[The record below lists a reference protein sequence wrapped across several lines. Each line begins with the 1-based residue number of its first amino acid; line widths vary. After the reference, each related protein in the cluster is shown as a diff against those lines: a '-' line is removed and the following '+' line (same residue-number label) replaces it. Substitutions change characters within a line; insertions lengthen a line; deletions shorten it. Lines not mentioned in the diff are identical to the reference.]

1 MTKIKNTKKG
11 MAKKTLSMSLVV
23 AMLATSNVPVWAAEF
38 SDGTDAAVATEAP
51 AAETF
56 SDETAEAPVVED
68 NTVDTTSATA
78 VVESSDL
85 NVDISV
91 SKSAT
96 FAKNSVAVG
105 GTIKTKEGADLTKFS
120 YGWRVAGDNVA
131 IYTGDIKPTW
141 KESETK
147 GVHDGTSISDMGFA
161 PNFNG
166 VGGSTADWDQY
177 AGKTLELYIFNNATD
192 DDDIKIDPIVI
203 GTTTINKLDVSK
215 ASMSLN
221 KASIV
226 YNGKSYYYDENATD
240 SDENAVKLSATGIQL
255 TEKTTAGGLATT
267 TTRNLDSK
275 YFVIS
280 ASQSAK
286 NAGDVLT
293 VTATPKTDSPYQGT
307 SINVSLTVQKRLF
320 NASEFKTTVEEGLS
334 YQYTGKIVSVPAN
347 KITFKETDALS
358 EADLSAAV
366 KKAETVDKDLGTKNV
381 KVTLDTTK
389 LPNFKFS
396 DNETDAT
403 RPATKEVTT
412 SGSEAN
418 ANVTIT
424 KRDLSTTS
432 TTVSLKHGR
441 VPYGTP
447 MSVFASDDN
456 LVFTDKNGTVLK
468 LVNGEDY
475 TVSVLDPD
483 NQTVTADGS
492 FDKVGTYKVTLSAKE
507 TTNPTCYNGQTFD
520 VRVATN
526 VIGSVTFTNTY
537 KPFYTGTEIKPSKAD
552 LGKIVIHNV
561 ASGNNPDETLKDDE
575 WEITGYSNNINAS
588 KYDANGKATT
598 FGYVEI
604 KVKGDSSYANQ
615 TYKVPFEIQPLL
627 VTGDTITVPKTI
639 SYNKGYSSTDASD
652 YKVPVVV
659 VAKDATGKI
668 VKTLTADDYTVKYEY
683 VNANKKN
690 GATNEIGDK
699 IQATVTIKNDNY
711 KGFTTVKDNNGQN
724 KTVQNVKVPATNST
738 EITAKALA
746 DNMIKVEPSS
756 YTYTGGNIIPE
767 FYVVDGAIILNE
779 GKASN
784 NDKSE
789 EYEVVSVTNNLNVG
803 TGKVTIKGINDN
815 YSGTASA
822 EFTITAADTSSV
834 KVEIDPQKYT
844 GKSVRPRT
852 FKATL
857 NGNDVTD
864 QFEIISYGENKEAGK
879 GTVVLKPVDG
889 NKNFTG
895 ANITAEFNIYQEA
908 VRGNL
913 SVYNKNGQKIGD
925 SNTTIANAYVFDFDG
940 DAKTFATERLNN
952 LKVIDKD
959 GNVTTVDSKATA
971 DDFEIKYAEN
981 VTGVPNK
988 KADGTYEEY
997 NTAYVYAVAKDGS
1010 GYTGNQTLTLA
1021 DGSKIK
1027 NVVASYAFKI
1037 KNVQFVEKN
1046 VSVKNGTYAGGLAVK
1061 PDVLVQIK
1069 GQTLVEGKDYELKF
1083 YTGQYGKNSYKEI
1096 SNCTDV
1102 TDGKAY
1108 GILVNGKGGYTG
1120 SLVYID
1126 AAWGIDKK
1134 DIKDC
1139 DVKVIDGVTTVM
1151 NGYIPVPT
1159 TEYTSTKNSDGT
1171 YTVAANK
1178 DSKNYVGSK
1187 TVSAQGKAEDEKPDA
1202 PMISSVKVVGNKAT
1216 VILSGES
1223 EGASGYDYV
1232 ISTDRDCITNKDYTS
1247 VNKNQVKTNTTFE
1260 YVGQN
1265 TYYAYCHAWKRDENG
1280 KKVFSDWSNAY
1291 PFVVS
1296 AITPS
1301 QPVIT
1306 SVKVSGSTVTVTYT
1320 KASNADG
1327 YDVVLGTSTKKVNG
1341 ETRPVEYGKLVKKNI
1356 KGNVVTAT
1364 FKNVKKGTYYAGL
1377 HAFNRTSEDGKKV
1390 FSQWSNVKKVNV
1402 K

>member
-38 SDGTDAAVATEAP
+38 SDGSDDVAVATEAP
-51 AAETF
+51 ATETF

-68 NTVDTTSATA
+68 NTVDTTPATA

-96 FAKNSVAVG
+96 FAKDSVAVG

-131 IYTGDIKPTW
+131 IYTGDIKSTW
-141 KESETK
+141 GASETK
-147 GVHDGTSISDMGFA
+147 GAHDGSSISDMGFA

-255 TEKTTAGGLATT
+255 TEETTAGGLATT

-307 SINVSLTVQKRLF
+307 SINVSLTVKKRLF

-334 YQYTGKIVSVPAN
+334 YQYTGKVVSVPAN

-366 KKAETVDKDLGTKNV
+366 KNAETVNKDLGTKNV

-447 MSVFASDDN
+447 MNVFASDDN

-483 NQTVTADGS
+483 NQTVTANGS

-507 TTNPTCYNGQTFD
+507 TTSPTCYNGQTFD

-561 ASGNNPDETLKDDE
+561 ASGNNYPDETLKDDE

-683 VNANKKN
+683 VNANNKN

-711 KGFTTVKDNNGQN
+711 KGFTTVKDGNGQD
-724 KTVQNVKVPATNST
+724 KTVQNVTVSATNST

-746 DNMIKVEPSS
+746 DSMIKVEPSS

-767 FYVVDGAIILNE
+767 FYVADGVVVLNE

-844 GKSVRPRT
+844 GKAVRPRT

-864 QFEIISYGENKEAGK
+864 QFEIVSYGENKEAGK

-925 SNTTIANAYVFDFDG
+925 SNTPIADAYEFEFDG
-940 DAKTFATERLNN
+940 DAKTFATERLSS
-952 LKVIDKD
+952 LKVVDKN
-959 GNVTTVDSKATA
+959 GNVTTVDSKATV

-988 KADGTYEEY
+988 KTNGTYEEY

-1021 DGSKIK
+1021 DGTKIK
-1027 NVVASYAFKI
+1027 NVIAFYAFKI
-1037 KNVQFVEKN
+1037 KNVRFVNQN
-1046 VSVKNGTYAGGLAVK
+1046 VSIKNATYAGGLPVK
-1061 PDVLVQIK
+1061 PEVLVQIK
-1069 GQTLVEGKDYELKF
+1069 GQTLVEGKDYKLTLNGAKQGEN
-1083 YTGQYGKNSYKEI
+1083 YTN
-1096 SNCTDV
+1096 V
-1102 TDGKAY
+1102 TDGKSY
-1108 GILVNGKGGYTG
+1108 DVTVTGIGGYTG
-1120 SLVYID
+1120 TKLTFAKS
-1126 AAWGIDKK
+1126 WGIDKK

-1139 DVKVIDGVTTVM
+1139 DVKAVDGVVTVM

-1159 TEYTSTKNSDGT
+1159 TEYTSTKNNDGT
-1171 YTVAANK
+1171 YTVSANK
-1178 DSKNYVGSK
+1178 DSKNYIGSK

-1216 VILSGES
+1216 AILSGDS
-1223 EGASGYDYV
+1223 EGAAGYDYV
-1232 ISTDRDCITNKDYTS
+1232 ISTDRDCITNKDYDS
-1247 VNKNQVKTNTTFE
+1247 VNKNQVQTSTTFK
-1260 YVGQN
+1260 YVQQG
-1265 TYYAYCHAWKRDENG
+1265 TYYAYCHAWKRDANG

-1296 AITPS
+1296 AITPDA
-1301 QPVIT
+1301 PVIT
-1306 SVKVSGSTVTVTYT
+1306 NVKVSGSTIKVTY
-1320 KASNADG
+1320 KAAANATG
-1327 YDVVLGTSTKKVNG
+1327 YDVVLGTGSKKENG
-1341 ETRPVEYGKLVKKNI
+1341 ETRPYHYGNHKKLNLKE
-1356 KGNVVTAT
+1356 GTVTAT
-1364 FKNVKKGTYYAGL
+1364 FKKVPKGTWVVGM

-1390 FSQWSNVKKVNV
+1390 FSPWSNLKKATVK
-1402 K
+1402 

>member
-38 SDGTDAAVATEAP
+38 SDGSDATVATEAP
-51 AAETF
+51 VAETF
-56 SDETAEAPVVED
+56 SDDTAEAPVVD
-68 NTVDTTSATA
+68 DTTDTTPATA

-85 NVDISV
+85 NVDVSV

-96 FAKNSVAVG
+96 FAKSSVAVS
-105 GTIKTKEGADLTKFS
+105 GTIKTKAGADLTKFS

-131 IYTGDIKPTW
+131 IYTSDIDTT
-141 KESETK
+141 SSDTTK
-147 GVHDGTSISDMGFA
+147 NSIGCMGFT

-166 VGGSTADWDQY
+166 VGGSTVDWDQY
-177 AGKTLELYIFNNATD
+177 AGKTLELYIFNNTTD
-192 DDDIKIDPIVI
+192 ADDTKIDPLVI

-215 ASMSLN
+215 ATMSLN
-221 KASIV
+221 QQSIV
-226 YNGKSYYYDENATD
+226 YNGKSYYYDENASAD
-240 SDENAVKLSATGIQL
+240 DKNAVKLSATGIQL
-255 TEKTTAGGLATT
+255 TEQTTVSGKVTT
-267 TTRNLDSK
+267 TTRNLDKK

-286 NAGDVLT
+286 NAGEVLT
-293 VTATPKTDSPYQGT
+293 VTATPKADSPYQGT
-307 SINVSLTVQKRLF
+307 SINVELTVQKRLF
-320 NASEFKTTVEEGLS
+320 DETEFKTAVEEGLS
-334 YQYTGKIVSVPAN
+334 YQYTGKPVSVPAN
-347 KITFKETDALS
+347 KVTFKETDALS
-358 EADLSAAV
+358 GADLSAAV
-366 KKAETVDKDLGTKNV
+366 KSAVTVDEDLGQKNV
-381 KVTLDTTK
+381 TVTLDTSK

-396 DNETDAT
+396 ADETDAT
-403 RPATKEVTT
+403 RPATKTVGT
-412 SGSEAN
+412 SGKEAN

-424 KRDLSTTS
+424 KRDLSTAS
-432 TTVSLKHGR
+432 TKVSLKYGR
-441 VPYGTP
+441 IPYNTP
-447 MSVFASDDN
+447 MSMFASDAN
-456 LVFTDKNGTVLK
+456 LVFTDVNGTVLDLK
-468 LVNGEDY
+468 NGTDY

-483 NQTVTADGS
+483 NKTVTADGS
-492 FDKVGTYKVTLSAKE
+492 FDKVGPYKVTLSAKE
-507 TTNPTCYNGQTFD
+507 TANPTCYNGQTFD

-537 KPFYTGTEIKPSKAD
+537 KPYYTGSEIKPSKAD

-561 ASGNNPDETLKDDE
+561 ANNNPDETLKDDE
-575 WEITGYSNNINAS
+575 WEITGYSNNVNAS
-588 KYDANGKATT
+588 KYNASGEATT

-627 VTGDTITVPKTI
+627 VTEDTVTVPKTI
-639 SYNKGYSSTDASD
+639 SYNKGYSLTDASD

-668 VKTLTADDYTVKYEY
+668 VKTLTSDDYSIKYEY
-683 VNANKKN
+683 KNANNKN
-690 GATNEIGDK
+690 GARNEIGDT

-711 KGFTTVKDNNGQN
+711 KGFTTKKVNNQTT
-724 KTVQNVKVPATNST
+724 TVQNVKVQASKTT

-746 DNMIKVEPSS
+746 DSMIKVEPSS

-767 FYVVDGAIILNE
+767 FYVADGVVVLNE

-844 GKSVRPRT
+844 GKAVRPRT

-864 QFEIISYGENKEAGK
+864 QFEIVSYGENKKAGK

-895 ANITAEFNIYQEA
+895 ANITAEFNIYNEA
-908 VRGNL
+908 VCGNL

-925 SNTTIANAYVFDFDG
+925 SNTAIANAYEFEFDG
-940 DAKTFATERLNN
+940 DAKTFATERLSD
-952 LKVIDKD
+952 LKVHKD
-959 GNVTTVDSKATA
+959 GHSTETASKATA
-971 DDFEIKYAEN
+971 ADFEIKYAEN

-997 NTAYVYAVAKDGS
+997 NTAYVYAVAKDGT
-1010 GYTGNQTLTLA
+1010 GYTGTQTIVLA

-1027 NVVASYAFKI
+1027 NVVAFYAFKI

-1061 PDVLVQIK
+1061 PEVLVQIK

-1083 YTGQYGKNSYKEI
+1083 YTGEYGKASYKEI
-1096 SNCTDV
+1096 ANCTDV
-1102 TDGKAY
+1102 TDGKKY
-1108 GILVNGKGGYTG
+1108 GVIVKGLGGYTG
-1120 SLVYID
+1120 SHVELDV
-1126 AAWGIDKK
+1126 AWGIDKK

-1139 DVKVIDGVTTVM
+1139 DVKVVDGVVTVM

-1159 TEYTSTKNSDGT
+1159 TEYASAKNSDGT
-1171 YTVAANK
+1171 YTITANK

-1187 TVSAQGKAEDEKPDA
+1187 TVTAQGKAEDEKPAA
-1202 PMISSVKVVGNKAT
+1202 PMISSVKVVGNQAT
-1216 VILSGES
+1216 AILSGDS
-1223 EGASGYDYV
+1223 EGAAGYDYV
-1232 ISTDRDCITNKDYTS
+1232 ISTDRDCITNKDYDS
-1247 VNKNQVKTNTTFE
+1247 VNKNQVQTSTTFK
-1260 YVGQN
+1260 YVQQG

-1296 AITPS
+1296 AITPDA
-1301 QPVIT
+1301 PVIT
-1306 SVKVSGSTVTVTYT
+1306 NVKVSGSTIKVTY
-1320 KASNADG
+1320 KAAANATG
-1327 YDVVLGTSTKKVNG
+1327 YDVVLGTGSKKENG
-1341 ETRPVEYGKLVKKNI
+1341 ETRPYHYGAHKKLNLKE
-1356 KGNVVTAT
+1356 GTVTAT
-1364 FKNVKKGTYYAGL
+1364 FKKVPKGTWVVGM

-1390 FSQWSNVKKVNV
+1390 FSPWSNLKKATVK
-1402 K
+1402 

>member
-38 SDGTDAAVATEAP
+38 SDGSDDVAVATEAP
-51 AAETF
+51 ATETF

-68 NTVDTTSATA
+68 NTVDTTPATA

-96 FAKNSVAVG
+96 FAKDSVAVG

-131 IYTGDIKPTW
+131 IYTGNIKPTW
-141 KESETK
+141 KETEKK
-147 GVHDGTSISDMGFA
+147 GVYDGSNISDMGFT

-166 VGGSTADWDQY
+166 IGGSSADWDQY
-177 AGKTLELYIFNNATD
+177 AGKTLELYIFNNAID

-226 YNGKSYYYDENATD
+226 YNGKAYYYDENATD

-255 TEKTTAGGLATT
+255 TEKTTTDGSVGA
-267 TTRNLDSK
+267 TTRNLDPK

-307 SINVSLTVQKRLF
+307 SINVSLTVKKRLF

-334 YQYTGKIVSVPAN
+334 YQYTGKKVSVPAN

-366 KKAETVDKDLGTKNV
+366 KNAETVNKDLGTKNV
-381 KVTLDTTK
+381 VVTLDTAK
-389 LPNFKFS
+389 LPNFKFVDES
-396 DNETDAT
+396 GKAISN
-403 RPATKEVTT
+403 VITT

-447 MSVFASDDN
+447 MDVFASDEN

-483 NQTVTADGS
+483 NQTVKANGN

-507 TTNPTCYNGQTFD
+507 TANPTCYNGQTFD

-526 VIGSVTFTNTY
+526 VIGNVTFTNTY

-561 ASGNNPDETLKDDE
+561 VSGDNYPDETLKDDE

-683 VNANKKN
+683 VNANNKN

-711 KGFTTVKDNNGQN
+711 KGFTTVKDDKKQD
-724 KTVQNVKVPATNST
+724 KTVQNVTVSATNST

-746 DNMIKVEPSS
+746 DSMIKVEPSS

-767 FYVVDGAIILNE
+767 FYVADGVVVLNE

-844 GKSVRPRT
+844 GKAVRPRT

-864 QFEIISYGENKEAGK
+864 QFEIVSYGENKKAGK

-895 ANITAEFNIYQEA
+895 ANITAEFNIYNEA
-908 VRGNL
+908 VCGNL

-925 SNTTIANAYVFDFDG
+925 KNGTVISGADEFEFDG
-940 DAKTFATERLNN
+940 DAKTFATERLSD
-952 LKVIDKD
+952 LKVHKD
-959 GNVTTVDSKATA
+959 GHSTETASKATA
-971 DDFEIKYAEN
+971 ADFEIKYAEN

-988 KADGTYEEY
+988 NDNGTYEEY

-1010 GYTGNQTLTLA
+1010 GYTGTETIVLA
-1021 DGSKIK
+1021 DGTKIK

-1037 KNVQFVEKN
+1037 KNVKFVKKN
-1046 VSVKNGTYAGGLAVK
+1046 VAIKNATYAGGLPVK
-1061 PDVLVQIK
+1061 PEVLVQIK
-1069 GQTLVEGKDYELKF
+1069 GQTLVEGKDYKLTLAGAKVGEN
-1083 YTGQYGKNSYKEI
+1083 YTN
-1096 SNCTDV
+1096 V

-1108 GILVNGKGGYTG
+1108 DVTVTGIGGYTG
-1120 SLVYID
+1120 TKLTFSKS
-1126 AAWGIDKK
+1126 WGIDKK

-1139 DVKVIDGVTTVM
+1139 DVKVVDGVVTVM
-1151 NGYIPVPT
+1151 NGYIPVPI
-1159 TEYTSTKNSDGT
+1159 TEYTSAKNSDGT
-1171 YTVAANK
+1171 YTVTANK

-1187 TVSAQGKAEDEKPDA
+1187 TVTAQGKAEDEKPDA
-1202 PMISSVKVVGNKAT
+1202 PMISSVKVVGNQAT
-1216 VILSGES
+1216 AILSGDS
-1223 EGASGYDYV
+1223 EGAAGYDYV
-1232 ISTDRDCITNKDYTS
+1232 ISTDRDCIKNKDYAS
-1247 VNKNQVKTNTTFE
+1247 VNKNQVSTSTTFK
-1260 YVGQN
+1260 YVQQG
-1265 TYYAYCHAWKRDENG
+1265 TYYAYCHAWKRDANG

-1296 AITPS
+1296 AITPDA
-1301 QPVIT
+1301 PVIT
-1306 SVKVSGSTVTVTYT
+1306 NVKVSGSTIKVTY
-1320 KASNADG
+1320 KAAANATG
-1327 YDVVLGTSTKKVNG
+1327 YDVVLGTSSKKENG
-1341 ETRPVEYGKLVKKNI
+1341 ETRPYHYGDHKVLNLKE
-1356 KGNVVTAT
+1356 GTVTAT
-1364 FKNVKKGTYYAGL
+1364 FKKVPKGTWVVGM

-1390 FSQWSNVKKVNV
+1390 FSPWSNLKKATVK
-1402 K
+1402 